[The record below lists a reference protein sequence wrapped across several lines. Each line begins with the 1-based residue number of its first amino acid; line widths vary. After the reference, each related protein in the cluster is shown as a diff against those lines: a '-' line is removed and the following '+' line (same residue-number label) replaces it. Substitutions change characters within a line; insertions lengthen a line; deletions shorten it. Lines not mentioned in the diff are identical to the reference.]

1 MDDLKIITAYCIIAD
16 TMRCLGHNS
25 HPLARVSDAEV
36 LLVAVVASMYF
47 QNNHERALF
56 VMYHMHY
63 LSKPIST
70 SRFCRRVHALAGW
83 LEYISELVGQL
94 FSEGEA
100 FIIDSLPLPVCK
112 SVRAYRCRKLNGPY
126 PYSRA
131 YLGRCAAKKWSYFG
145 WKLHL
150 ICTPQRVPVRF
161 QMLPASF
168 HDLTPIYELTFGLP
182 DGASVF
188 ADKGYIS
195 ASVKRA
201 LRPTTRRPHGVKLVA
216 QHRKSMQPNTFE
228 EWCGMRLYRRQ
239 SIETAN
245 SQLVSMGIQQLHA
258 RTDQG
263 FAIKVLAS
271 LLALACINLHRH

>member
-1 MDDLKIITAYCIIAD
+1 MDDTEIITAYCIIAD
-16 TMRCLGHNS
+16 TMRHLGHCS
-25 HPLARVSDAEV
+25 HRLAQLTDEEV
-36 LLVAVVASMYF
+36 LLVAVVAAMYF
-47 QNNHERALF
+47 HNNHERTLF

-63 LSKPIST
+63 LSKPLST
-70 SRFCRRVHALAGW
+70 SRFSRRVHALAAW
-83 LEYISELVGQL
+83 LEYITELVGQL
-94 FSEGEA
+94 FSQGEA

-112 SVRAYRCRKLNGPY
+112 NVRAYRCRKLLGPY

-131 YLGRCAAKKWSYFG
+131 YLGRCTAKKWSFFG

-150 ICTPQRVPVRF
+150 VCTPRGVPVRF

-182 DGASVF
+182 DGACVYG
-188 ADKGYIS
+188 DKAYIS

-201 LRPTTRRPHGVKLVA
+201 LRPTARRPHGVKLVA
-216 QHRKSMQPNTFE
+216 PHRKGMKPNSFE
-228 EWCGMRLYRRQ
+228 EWCGMRLYPRQ

-245 SQLVSMGIQQLHA
+245 SQLVSMGIQSLHA
-258 RTDQG
+258 RTNQG

-271 LLALACINLHRH
+271 LLALACANLH